1 MSNLKLYNYQQRIV
15 EFCKTEPKAILSVGC
30 GLGKTASI
38 LHYINES
45 KPKSCIIIAP
55 KFVAN
60 HVWKQECIKWNL
72 HDLHEKMVICWHY
85 NKKKRLQII
94 REAYDN
100 NKYLIVTRDNVG
112 DISDM
117 KLKFDLL
124 VMDELTSYKNH
135 ESGRSGSVYK
145 INAKQRIGL
154 TGTFITNS
162 AIDIYGQLVAVGFGN
177 NAPQKDINRGFYRWR
192 ATHFMDVLAGAGL
205 KFQKWQNVTPL
216 KDLIEP
222 YKKNIFTL
230 DSSDWLEVPEVSYI
244 PHVVE
249 LSDPEINE
257 YLRLNTMLS
266 VQLNDEVIA
275 FTENQKFA
283 KLQTLCNGFVYVD
296 DVKTGLREVKRGEHS
311 TKLDEVVEF
320 VARAVSEGEQV
331 LLFYAFI
338 EEREWLQEKL
348 KKEHI
353 KFATSKDKKFLE
365 KWNNLDIDVLMLQPM
380 SASHG
385 LNLHENNARIMV
397 WSSIPYD
404 VEQWMQA
411 NARLIRTNQK
421 RAVQIHSFIGKSTL
435 EEGKYKSLNNKQEL
449 LQEFIDLTK

>member
-1 MSNLKLYNYQQRIV
+1 MSNLKLYNYQQRII
-15 EFCKTEPKAILSVGC
+15 EFCKKEPKAILSVGM
-30 GLGKTASI
+30 GLGKTASV
-38 LHYINES
+38 LHYINEA
-45 KPKSCIIIAP
+45 KPRSCIIIAP

-72 HDLHEKMVICWHY
+72 HELHDKLVICWHY

-94 REAYDN
+94 REAYESG
-100 NKYLIVTRDNVG
+100 KYLIVTRDNVG

-117 KLKFDLL
+117 KLEFDLL
-124 VMDELTSYKNH
+124 VLDELTSYKNH
-135 ESGRSGSVYK
+135 ASGRSVSVYK

-177 NAPQKDINRGFYRWR
+177 SHPQKDINRGFYRWR
-192 ATHFMDVLAGAGL
+192 ATHFRDVLAGAGL

-216 KDLIEP
+216 KDIIAP
-222 YKKNIFTL
+222 YKNHIFTL

-249 LSDPEINE
+249 LSEPEINE

-275 FTENQKFA
+275 FSENQKFA

-296 DVKTGLREVKRGEHS
+296 DVHTGLREVKRGEHS

-338 EEREWLQEKL
+338 EEKVWILEKL
-348 KKEHI
+348 KKERI
-353 KFATSKDKKFLE
+353 KFTTSKDKKFLE
-365 KWNNLDIDVLMLQPM
+365 KWNKRDVDVLLLNPQ

-385 LNLHENNARIMV
+385 LNLHLSGCRLMV
-397 WSSIPYD
+397 WSSLPFDLELYS
-404 VEQWMQA
+404 QA
-411 NARLIRTNQK
+411 NARLIRQGQK
-421 RAVQIHSFIGKSTL
+421 RGVQIHSFMAKGTVEPK
-435 EEGKYKSLNNKQEL
+435 KYKMLNDKQDL
-449 LQEFIDLTK
+449 LDKFIAITK

>member
-1 MSNLKLYNYQQRIV
+1 MKLYNYQKRIV
-15 EFCKTEPKAILSVGC
+15 EFCKTTDKIILSVGC

-38 LHYINES
+38 LHYINEA

-60 HVWKQECIKWNL
+60 HVWKQECVKWNL
-72 HDLHEKMVICWHY
+72 HDLHDKLVICWHY
-85 NKKKRLQII
+85 NKKKRLEII

-100 NKYLIVTRDNVG
+100 NKYLVVTRDNVG

-117 KLKFDLL
+117 KLEFDLL

-135 ESGRSGSVYK
+135 ASGRSGSVYK

-192 ATHFMDVLAGAGL
+192 ATHFRDVLAGAGL

-216 KDLIEP
+216 KDIIAP

-249 LSDPEINE
+249 LSDPEMNE

-296 DVKTGLREVKRGEHS
+296 DVHTGLREVKRGEHS
-311 TKLDEVVEF
+311 SKLDEVVEF

-338 EEREWLQEKL
+338 EEREWILEKL

-435 EEGKYKSLNNKQEL
+435 EEAKYKSLNKKQEL
-449 LQEFIDLTK
+449 LHEFIDLTK

>member
-1 MSNLKLYNYQQRIV
+1 MKLYNYQKRIV
-15 EFCKTEPKAILSVGC
+15 EFCKTTDKIILSVGC
-30 GLGKTASI
+30 GLGKSASI
-38 LHYINES
+38 LHYINEA

-60 HVWKQECIKWNL
+60 HVWKQECVKWNL
-72 HDLHEKMVICWHY
+72 HDLHDKLVICWHY
-85 NKKKRLQII
+85 NKKKRLEII

-100 NKYLIVTRDNVG
+100 NKYLVVTRDNVG

-117 KLKFDLL
+117 KLEFDLL

-135 ESGRSGSVYK
+135 ASGRSGSVYK

-192 ATHFMDVLAGAGL
+192 ATHFRDVLAGAGL

-216 KDLIEP
+216 KDIIAP

-249 LSDPEINE
+249 LSDPEMNE

-296 DVKTGLREVKRGEHS
+296 DVHTGLREVKRGEHS
-311 TKLDEVVEF
+311 SKLDEVVEF

-338 EEREWLQEKL
+338 EEREWILEKL

-435 EEGKYKSLNNKQEL
+435 EEAKYKSLNKKQEL
-449 LQEFIDLTK
+449 LHEFIDLTK

>member
-1 MSNLKLYNYQQRIV
+1 
-15 EFCKTEPKAILSVGC
+15 
-30 GLGKTASI
+30 
-38 LHYINES
+38 
-45 KPKSCIIIAP
+45 
-55 KFVAN
+55 
-60 HVWKQECIKWNL
+60 
-72 HDLHEKMVICWHY
+72 
-85 NKKKRLQII
+85 
-94 REAYDN
+94 
-100 NKYLIVTRDNVG
+100 
-112 DISDM
+112 
-117 KLKFDLL
+117 
-124 VMDELTSYKNH
+124 
-135 ESGRSGSVYK
+135 
-145 INAKQRIGL
+145 
-154 TGTFITNS
+154 
-162 AIDIYGQLVAVGFGN
+162 
-177 NAPQKDINRGFYRWR
+177 
-192 ATHFMDVLAGAGL
+192 
-205 KFQKWQNVTPL
+205 
-216 KDLIEP
+216 
-222 YKKNIFTL
+222 
-230 DSSDWLEVPEVSYI
+230 
-244 PHVVE
+244 
-249 LSDPEINE
+249 
-257 YLRLNTMLS
+257 MLS

-275 FTENQKFA
+275 FSENQKFA

-353 KFATSKDKKFLE
+353 RFATSKDRKFLE

-435 EEGKYKSLNNKQEL
+435 EEAKYKSLNKKQEL
-449 LQEFIDLTK
+449 LQEFIDITK